1 MPTVHLSMPDKLYRE
16 LKEAAE
22 SYGIQVTDL
31 IKIIVRANLA
41 LAKNGKIA
49 GGAVGEEVSNVKER
63 LEKLENEFIE
73 EKQRIECMI
82 RSLVKMLKSL
92 EERVDEL
99 ELELEEVKERV
110 GLEKPYIEPELI
122 EE

>member
-31 IKIIVRANLA
+31 IKIIVKANLA
-41 LAKNGKIA
+41 LAKNGKIT

-63 LEKLENEFIE
+63 LEKLESEFTE

-82 RSLVKMLKSL
+82 RSFVKMLKSL

-99 ELELEEVKERV
+99 ELELEEVKEKV